1 MTSATAQQIPA
12 PTPAAKTA
20 SPRTRDSRWHGGV
33 LLLCGVLGLI
43 MAALLSIEKV
53 DILVN
58 PHYQPSCNINP
69 VLSCGSVMVTPQA
82 SAFGFPNP
90 FLGLVAFPVVIAT
103 AGLVLAGVALP
114 RWWWLGMSIGSSL
127 GVGFLWWLTYQTLYR
142 IGALCPYCLAVWVIT
157 PIIASASV
165 AQLAASDTGVLKAIA
180 DWRWTILLAYD
191 AVVTLLIFLR
201 FQSYWLSL
209 L

>member
-12 PTPAAKTA
+12 PTP
-20 SPRTRDSRWHGGV
+20 
-33 LLLCGVLGLI
+33 GLI